1 MTSTNTGVLTILKEL
16 RPENDFMKSGNFLV
30 DGMLD
35 SFDIVALVSALDS
48 HFNIAIDG
56 VEIVPENFESLD
68 AIQKL
73 LARYGAQ
80 V

>member
-1 MTSTNTGVLTILKEL
+1 MNEVLTILKKV
-16 RPENDFMKSGNFLV
+16 RPESDFEHSSNFLNE
-30 DGMLD
+30 GLLD
-35 SFDIVALVSALDS
+35 SFDIVALVLALDS